1 MKRFA
6 LKRERE
12 REIGGSLEKKTFLEP
27 WINTAVVKS
36 EEHADGRRER
46 RREKRSFL
54 SGRPDNRSAAKCS
67 GQTNS
72 QLKFRLHGEHTCI
85 SCGTTK
91 HCAPEACGVWI
102 G

>member
-36 EEHADGRRER
+36 EEHADGRREKE
-46 RREKRSFL
+46 REEIVPLRQ
-54 SGRPDNRSAAKCS
+54 A
-67 GQTNS
+67 GQ
-72 QLKFRLHGEHTCI
+72 
-85 SCGTTK
+85 
-91 HCAPEACGVWI
+91 
-102 G
+102 